1 MATTWEYTWFTTGT
15 HHDDVPTV
23 LGWAM
28 ERANHYGA
36 DGWELI
42 SYQFRENADG
52 VFISA
57 MLKRPL

>member
-1 MATTWEYTWFTTGT
+1 
-15 HHDDVPTV
+15 
-23 LGWAM
+23 M

-42 SYQFRENADG
+42 NYQLRDNADG
-52 VFISA
+52 VFITA

>member
-1 MATTWEYTWFTTGT
+1 MATKWEYTWFTTGT
-15 HHDDVPTV
+15 HHNDVNAV

-42 SYQFRENADG
+42 NYHLRDNAEG